1 MKSKENIVFL
11 GMMGSGKSSI
21 GRLVSSKLQ
30 IEFFD
35 IDDLIEKQMGMKISN
50 IFSSKGES
58 FFREIEEKLTLKIL
72 KKNNIIISLGGGAFL
87 NKKIRDEVLIN
98 NYSIWLKVRTKD
110 LLKRIKNSSKRP
122 IAFKAKNNELLEL
135 IKKRSNIYSKAM
147 YKVNCSELTKN
158 EIVNKV
164 IDIYETIKINN
175 KN

>member
-21 GRLVSSKLQ
+21 GRLVSSKLK

-50 IFSSKGES
+50 IFNSKGES

-72 KKNNIIISLGGGAFL
+72 RKTNTIISLGGGAFL

-122 IAFKAKNNELLEL
+122 IAFKARNNELLEL
-135 IKKRSNIYSKAM
+135 IKKRSNIYAKAM

-164 IDIYETIKINN
+164 IDIYEAIKINN